1 MIPSV
6 ILEGRLTL
14 SNENNYLDTM
24 FENDVA
30 QAMPGR
36 TDEKR
41 QADDAGLC
49 SGVKALLT
57 LA

>member
-6 ILEGRLTL
+6 ILEGRLML
-14 SNENNYLDTM
+14 SNENNYFDTM
-24 FENDVA
+24 FQNDIA
-30 QAMPGR
+30 QAVPGR
-36 TDEKR
+36 TDEKQ